1 MTEHDR
7 NNLNFLLTIDDNS
20 LAKWFETASD
30 DDIIYAFELIQEYK
44 DKMKELYVEYDL
56 QTSDLKEANDILE
69 KFKL

>member
-30 DDIIYAFELIQEYK
+30 DDLIYAFELIQEYK